1 MPLAIQAQIA
11 AFAEKY
17 VPGSYKDIV
26 DGKKVIVG
34 QGKNKSLKVDEEL
47 HTRIKAL
54 AKKNKMSMQQ
64 FTTKIL
70 MDGIYGMEP

>member
-1 MPLAIQAQIA
+1 MGGAWHEPRSLPL
-11 AFAEKY
+11 
-17 VPGSYKDIV
+17 PD
-26 DGKKVIVG
+26 DGACVL
-34 QGKNKSLKVDEEL
+34 QNKSLKVDEEL

-70 MDGIYGMEP
+70 MEGIYGMEA